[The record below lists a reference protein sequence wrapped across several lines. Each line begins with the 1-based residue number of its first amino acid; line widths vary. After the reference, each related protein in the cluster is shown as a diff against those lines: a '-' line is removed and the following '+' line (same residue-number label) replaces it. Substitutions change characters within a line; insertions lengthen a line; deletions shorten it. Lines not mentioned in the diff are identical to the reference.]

1 MIIRPA
7 APAELPAV
15 GELTLAAYVAD
26 GYLSAADDYA
36 GELRAAA
43 DRAAGADLAVAV
55 DESGE
60 LLGTVT
66 FALAGTRWAEVSR
79 PGEAEFRMLAVA
91 PQARSR
97 GVGAA
102 LARWCVERARE
113 HGATAVAICSM
124 SRMHS
129 AHRIYER
136 MGFVRAPD
144 RDWWPVPEVQLLAYR
159 LDLTAGRETDPGRRG
174 PG

>member
-7 APAELPAV
+7 EPAELPAV
-15 GELTLAAYVAD
+15 GELTVGAYVAD
-26 GYLSAADDYA
+26 GYLSTADDYA
-36 GELRAAA
+36 TELRAAS
-43 DRAAGADLAVAV
+43 DRAAGAELAVAV
-55 DESGE
+55 DESGG

-66 FALAGTRWAEVSR
+66 FALAGSEWAEISR

-91 PQARSR
+91 PQARGR

-102 LARWCVERARE
+102 LTRWCVDRAGE
-113 HGATAVAICSM
+113 HGCTAVAICSM
-124 SRMHS
+124 VQMRT

-144 RDWWPVPEVQLLAYR
+144 RDWWPTPEVELIAYR
-159 LDLTAGRETDPGRRG
+159 LDLRAGRGSAPGRRG
-174 PG
+174 SG

>member
-7 APAELPAV
+7 EPAELPAV
-15 GELTLAAYVAD
+15 GELTVAAYLAD
-26 GYLSAADDYA
+26 GFLSDADDYA
-36 GELRAAA
+36 RELRAASE
-43 DRAAGADLAVAV
+43 RAAGADLVVAA
-55 DESGE
+55 DASGE

-66 FALAGTRWAEVSR
+66 FALAGSAWAEISV

-91 PQARSR
+91 PLARGR

-102 LARWCVERARE
+102 LARWCVERARD
-113 HGATAVAICSM
+113 HGCTAVVISTM
-124 SRMHS
+124 TRMHT

-136 MGFVRAPD
+136 MGFVRAPE
-144 RDWWPVPEVQLLAYR
+144 RDWWPIPEVQLIAYR
-159 LDLTAGRETDPGRRG
+159 LDLVADLGSAPGRRR